1 MKLLFLSTHSAYI
14 PEWAQTHR
22 PHLHR
27 GLWFL
32 VRGWTSKENSKR
44 DMESEKLVSSP
55 DAASDWVML
64 GYLLLLRA
72 AQTSGWEMGTAVLP
86 LS

>member
-1 MKLLFLSTHSAYI
+1 
-14 PEWAQTHR
+14 
-22 PHLHR
+22 
-27 GLWFL
+27 
-32 VRGWTSKENSKR
+32 
-44 DMESEKLVSSP
+44 MESEKLVSSP